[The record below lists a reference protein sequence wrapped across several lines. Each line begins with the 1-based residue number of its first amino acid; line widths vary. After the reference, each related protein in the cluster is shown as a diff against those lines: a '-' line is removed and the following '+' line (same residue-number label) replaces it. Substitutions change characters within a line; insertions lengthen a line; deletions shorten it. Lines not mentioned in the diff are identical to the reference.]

1 MSKTAKSVALATSV
15 LAVAVTVLNAAVPSD
30 QQPARAEA
38 TTSQPADNQKSTVK
52 PVAADPSA
60 PTGGGGVM
68 IFKDPVTGKF
78 RAPEP
83 GEVEALTSTAKKSIQ
98 SVAPADQKPFK
109 SPTGAGIAVKLG
121 AESRSYMVVTRTA
134 DGKLKET
141 CVTGDKAATAVLSG
155 NQAPAAKGA
164 LDEK

>member
-15 LAVAVTVLNAAVPSD
+15 LAAAVTVLNAAAPSD

-38 TTSQPADNQKSTVK
+38 TAAQPADTNQKSTLK
-52 PVAADPSA
+52 PVTGEQAAPA
-60 PTGGGGVM
+60 GGVM

-78 RAPEP
+78 RAPEQ
-83 GEVEALTSTAKKSIQ
+83 GEVEALTSTGKKSIQ
-98 SVAPADQKPFK
+98 SVAPAAQTPFK

-121 AESRSYMVVTRTA
+121 AESRSYMVVTKTA
-134 DGKLKET
+134 DGKLKES

-155 NQAPAAKGA
+155 NQAPAEKGA